1 MCSLRILKPIRVGLM
16 ADEPMLLEGFASI
29 FEEPQQDGLA
39 KLIPVAG
46 SMKELLADLTLDCLL
61 IYLNSS
67 CGSRETLE
75 MIRKTRPALRLIV
88 IGPEGNNELVMSSII
103 GGARAYLG
111 PLAGPEM
118 VRQALDVVIAGSIWA
133 PRRLLSKLIDR
144 LLAFPDTS
152 LASVTPQLTDR
163 ERQVLDLILMARS
176 NREIARQLGIK
187 ERTVK
192 TYVGSLMRKTGVD
205 NRIELSMRAL
215 NLSLA
220 SQPSDSGLSE
230 PGAQRQSS
238 S

>member
-1 MCSLRILKPIRVGLM
+1 
-16 ADEPMLLEGFASI
+16 
-29 FEEPQQDGLA
+29 
-39 KLIPVAG
+39 
-46 SMKELLADLTLDCLL
+46 
-61 IYLNSS
+61 
-67 CGSRETLE
+67 
-75 MIRKTRPALRLIV
+75 
-88 IGPEGNNELVMSSII
+88 
-103 GGARAYLG
+103 
-111 PLAGPEM
+111 
-118 VRQALDVVIAGSIWA
+118 VVIAGSIWA